1 MKILFTYDK
10 IYVMAKQFFDTVGKR
25 IRLLRQD
32 LGLNQATLVSE
43 LKKQGIEIGSSYIS
57 ELERTD
63 KVPSGTVLAGLAKV
77 LGTTTD
83 YLLMLTDDPILPGEQ
98 EEQKVE
104 DALARELLTVY
115 GTLAA
120 DKKAILLYLAKALA
134 EPGKNA
140 GVPGRSGL

>member
-1 MKILFTYDK
+1 MN
-10 IYVMAKQFFDTVGKR
+10 KQFFDTVGKR

-32 LGLNQATLVSE
+32 LDLNQAALVSE

-63 KVPSGTVLAGLAKV
+63 KVPSGTVLAGLARV

-83 YLLMLTDDPILPGEQ
+83 YLLLLTDDPNPPHEQ
-98 EEQKVE
+98 EEQQIE
-104 DALARELLTVY
+104 DALARELLAVY
-115 GTLAA
+115 ITLAA
-120 DKKAILLYLAKALA
+120 DKKAMLLYLAKALA

-140 GVPGRSGL
+140 GV